1 VLITV
6 DVTSNIPL
14 ADQIA
19 AAVRGTVIRGDLG
32 PGDRLPPAREVA
44 AALGVNL
51 HTVLRGYQQLRDEGL
66 VDMRR
71 GRATTVASTVDAA
84 GLAIAEHIRSLVAL
98 ARRSGLDEHD
108 LHTAISRAF
117 GTT

>member
-1 VLITV
+1 MLITI
-6 DVTSNIPL
+6 DETSNIPL

-19 AAVRGTVIRGDLG
+19 AAVRGAVIRGDFA

-44 AALGVNL
+44 TALGVNL
-51 HTVLRGYQQLRDEGL
+51 HTVLRGYQQLREEGL

-71 GRATTVASTVDAA
+71 GRATTIAASADAA
-84 GLAIAEHIRSLVAL
+84 GLAITEHIRSLVDL